1 MGGARFIAHSS
12 GTGRHVA
19 LSHLRKTPQ
28 VAKVA
33 AYQTFPDEDE
43 VELLYF
49 DESGDDGLGPGAS
62 PLFALTCLRVSTND
76 WPEVAKRMEAARHM
90 LASLAGLPVQGELH
104 ARQLLLRKGR
114 YHELRFRTQAVLTV
128 IRMIGELAASPEIRI
143 HSEVLLKSPGVQCL
157 RAVLRAQMLR
167 NTRCNIAISDRG
179 RVPKM
184 RHIIRL
190 ELEKGAIPM
199 PPIEGMLE
207 IESRDYA
214 MVQLAD
220 FFATAAYLRAS
231 SEIGHPHHARM
242 IPEEAAAM
250 IRTTEGANRTYRLVR
265 PDGTA

>member
-1 MGGARFIAHSS
+1 MEI
-12 GTGRHVA
+12 GRHVV
-19 LSHLRKTPQ
+19 LSLPRKTPQ
-28 VAKVA
+28 VAEVA
-33 AYQTFPDEDE
+33 ADGAFPDEDE
-43 VELLYF
+43 MELLYF

-62 PLFALTCLRVSTND
+62 PLFALTCLRVSAND
-76 WPEVAKRMEAARHM
+76 WPAVAERIEAARNM
-90 LASLAGLPVQGELH
+90 LASLAGLPARGELH
-104 ARQLLLRKGR
+104 TRQLLLRKGR
-114 YHELRFRTQAVLTV
+114 YHELRIRTQTVLTV

-157 RAVLRAQMLR
+157 RTVLGAQMLR
-167 NTRCNIAISDRG
+167 NTRSNIAISDRG
-179 RVPKM
+179 RVPRM

-190 ELEKGAIPM
+190 ETERGAIPL

-207 IESRDYA
+207 IESRDCA

-231 SEIGHPHHARM
+231 AEAGHPHHARM

-265 PDGTA
+265 PAGTA

>member
-1 MGGARFIAHSS
+1 MITS
-12 GTGRHVA
+12 
-19 LSHLRKTPQ
+19 LPRKRPQ
-28 VAKVA
+28 VAEVA
-33 AYQTFPDEDE
+33 VNGAPADEDE
-43 VELLYF
+43 MELLYF

-76 WPEVAKRMEAARHM
+76 WPEIARRMEAARHM

-104 ARQLLLRKGR
+104 ARELLLRKGR
-114 YHELRFRTQAVLTV
+114 YHELRFRTQAVLTI
-128 IRMIGELAASPEIRI
+128 IRTIDDLAARPEIRI
-143 HSEVLLKSPGVQCL
+143 HSEVLLKTSGDQFL
-157 RAVLRAQMLR
+157 RTALKAQMLR
-167 NTRCNIAISDRG
+167 NNRANIAISDRG
-179 RVPKM
+179 RVPRM

-190 ELEKGAIPM
+190 ETERGAIPL

-207 IESRDYA
+207 IESRDCA

-231 SEIGHPHHARM
+231 AEAGYPHHARM

-250 IRTTEGANRTYRLVR
+250 ISITEGANRTYRLVR